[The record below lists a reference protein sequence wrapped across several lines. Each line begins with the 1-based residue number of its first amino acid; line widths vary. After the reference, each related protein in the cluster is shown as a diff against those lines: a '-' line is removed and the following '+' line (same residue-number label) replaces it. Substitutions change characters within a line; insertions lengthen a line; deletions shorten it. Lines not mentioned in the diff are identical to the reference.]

1 MLNLNFKRSPIKWTA
16 MTFAVSLAIIFS
28 KSSFCEEKNSLNFID
43 DIPLM
48 ESMKIEPELS
58 FSFDSPSGRV
68 TVLTVTS
75 SDNKELIMEFY
86 RQVMPSL
93 GWEAMDEQYKRE
105 EEKFQIIS
113 STKKGSIIWRLSISP
128 LHEQ

>member
-16 MTFAVSLAIIFS
+16 LTFAVSLAIIFS

-58 FSFDSPSGRV
+58 KDVLKVFDLSNSVNSKKSFGGTSFD
-68 TVLTVTS
+68 
-75 SDNKELIMEFY
+75 NIKKMIMK
-86 RQVMPSL
+86 
-93 GWEAMDEQYKRE
+93 YKRE
-105 EEKFQIIS
+105 I
-113 STKKGSIIWRLSISP
+113 
-128 LHEQ
+128 